1 MEMWRKCGEAASA
14 AALYSVYSGL
24 YSEAVVSS
32 VASAVAL
39 AEVGRFRE
47 AVEYVQRAAKALYE
61 AARDVFEHV
70 RVTAQRL
77 VKLFVKAVTQVL
89 AWVDEHK
96 AYLFLMAVVSAVV
109 MALSA
114 ALNLWG
120 LVELEKLAYAAS
132 LTPFVAGL
140 ADARGRAAERFRAVA
155 ERWKVDDKEE
165 EKIENIIKEI
175 INAPLRGET
184 SQSSRRPYGALLELS
199 KSANLPKP
207 LVELREALKDVKDEV
222 VQDAAVVAALVLY
235 KTLVKNAWVYGEW
248 AELYRWARGLVGREE
263 FTVATSDIERLR
275 GSQRRLEEVAEEVRR
290 ELNSVLA
297 LYASH
302 SRDLYEK
309 LRPHLEVDV
318 KKAEELAE
326 ARVKEL
332 SKYSDANMGTKA
344 YAALLSIARG
354 GIYGH
359 AAMLLV
365 GEGALAD
372 IVMSAPVTA
381 YNKAKEIARGR
392 GKAADPSY
400 SRKEA
405 KTGKIARGYGGAVDP
420 SRLRVE
426 AADWEDRAASTLLR
440 FLIEYGEADLKFRR
454 VVKDGGKGFQVF
466 RVYGGVET
474 FVGEL
479 WIGKVARF
487 NVSKEELKRF
497 VEEAKKRKPDLSGIK
512 EIRQTLAWLAT
523 DVTFNKEC
531 IEAATAH
538 TWQAA
543 WYVALFGEPESI
555 SGRADVTEKGVK
567 PDVTMRWRRE
577 VLDRII
583 AEEGREL
590 EPLLGYP
597 VKSWRELV
605 DAIDWSWVLK
615 KVEELA
621 GALKPWIGRVD
632 ASDAE
637 REGLARKML
646 GELALLVHFAEARRG
661 MDDSRWREERATR
674 LSKVVAALSGGKIAG
689 EYAERLARA
698 IIYYAEGYKKY
709 AEGLIE
715 SLAREAGVSKEE
727 VQDIVNFVLS
737 DMYCL
742 ARDCAR
748 DEVVRKFVEPAL
760 ELIML
765 DKALN
770 KKFSREE
777 ALRIFGEMYATA
789 VAGDGHVGR
798 RLVELT
804 VGGELGGG
812 AALLRLATLYL
823 LNKLLSDELK
833 FGVQTYI
840 KEGRYYNIAA
850 YGENAERLKR
860 LLAVSAPSSGGGYLS
875 PKFDQFV
882 EAARVEVRVDNIRLT
897 ESGYVAADLII
908 SEGDVEIKYNVYLW
922 EKISLEFLST
932 DRSRMELAARLLKL
946 ASVSAEVRKK
956 GDRDV
961 WYVRVTTE
969 KLAAGREEL
978 RKAIAEIVKKAV
990 ENGWVDAGKAEGWL
1004 KKLEEGRVLKEGWP
1018 EYYVGLT
1025 RSGAFVVRYRST
1037 NSGNIEREKQRL
1049 ENMGLEEGRHFA
1061 VKKPEE
1067 GRDGYVYIRREGLER
1082 AARLSVYGKDEQQR
1096 RLAAEF
1102 VEHILR
1108 RAEEAGED
1116 VYRKALEVVKEGKT
1130 RRALRLE
1137 GFEGMV
1143 ELGGKTHVVKVVGWS
1158 AKLEKSQSG
1167 KKLLRIRIT
1176 AEVDDVQRNYEIT
1189 YGRYGKDNAAVGY
1202 AYARSDAP
1210 GGKEADAKGFAALV
1224 KALTGKEPRIIERSN
1239 GTIRMECYREHLD
1252 GFMRYAELADAI
1264 EKWLEETKL

>member
-32 VASAVAL
+32 VVSAVAL
-39 AEVGRFRE
+39 ADVGRFRE
-47 AVEYVQRAAKALYE
+47 AIEYVQRAAKTLYE

-290 ELNSVLA
+290 ELNKVLA
-297 LYASH
+297 LYALH
-302 SRDLYEK
+302 SRDLYER

-318 KKAEELAE
+318 EKAEGLAE

-332 SKYSDANMGTKA
+332 SKYSHANMGTKA
-344 YAALLSIARG
+344 YAALLSAARG
-354 GIYGH
+354 GLYGH

-392 GKAADPSY
+392 GKAVDPSY

-466 RVYGGVET
+466 RSYGGVET

-497 VEEAKKRKPDLSGIK
+497 VEEAKNVS
-512 EIRQTLAWLAT
+512 QTSRGLRR
-523 DVTFNKEC
+523 
-531 IEAATAH
+531 
-538 TWQAA
+538 
-543 WYVALFGEPESI
+543 Y
-555 SGRADVTEKGVK
+555 GR
-567 PDVTMRWRRE
+567 RWR
-577 VLDRII
+577 
-583 AEEGREL
+583 
-590 EPLLGYP
+590 
-597 VKSWRELV
+597 
-605 DAIDWSWVLK
+605 
-615 KVEELA
+615 
-621 GALKPWIGRVD
+621 
-632 ASDAE
+632 
-637 REGLARKML
+637 GL
-646 GELALLVHFAEARRG
+646 
-661 MDDSRWREERATR
+661 
-674 LSKVVAALSGGKIAG
+674 
-689 EYAERLARA
+689 
-698 IIYYAEGYKKY
+698 
-709 AEGLIE
+709 
-715 SLAREAGVSKEE
+715 
-727 VQDIVNFVLS
+727 
-737 DMYCL
+737 
-742 ARDCAR
+742 
-748 DEVVRKFVEPAL
+748 P
-760 ELIML
+760 
-765 DKALN
+765 
-770 KKFSREE
+770 
-777 ALRIFGEMYATA
+777 
-789 VAGDGHVGR
+789 
-798 RLVELT
+798 
-804 VGGELGGG
+804 
-812 AALLRLATLYL
+812 
-823 LNKLLSDELK
+823 
-833 FGVQTYI
+833 QT
-840 KEGRYYNIAA
+840 
-850 YGENAERLKR
+850 
-860 LLAVSAPSSGGGYLS
+860 
-875 PKFDQFV
+875 
-882 EAARVEVRVDNIRLT
+882 
-897 ESGYVAADLII
+897 
-908 SEGDVEIKYNVYLW
+908 
-922 EKISLEFLST
+922 
-932 DRSRMELAARLLKL
+932 
-946 ASVSAEVRKK
+946 
-956 GDRDV
+956 
-961 WYVRVTTE
+961 
-969 KLAAGREEL
+969 
-978 RKAIAEIVKKAV
+978 
-990 ENGWVDAGKAEGWL
+990 
-1004 KKLEEGRVLKEGWP
+1004 
-1018 EYYVGLT
+1018 
-1025 RSGAFVVRYRST
+1025 
-1037 NSGNIEREKQRL
+1037 
-1049 ENMGLEEGRHFA
+1049 
-1061 VKKPEE
+1061 
-1067 GRDGYVYIRREGLER
+1067 
-1082 AARLSVYGKDEQQR
+1082 
-1096 RLAAEF
+1096 
-1102 VEHILR
+1102 
-1108 RAEEAGED
+1108 
-1116 VYRKALEVVKEGKT
+1116 
-1130 RRALRLE
+1130 
-1137 GFEGMV
+1137 
-1143 ELGGKTHVVKVVGWS
+1143 
-1158 AKLEKSQSG
+1158 
-1167 KKLLRIRIT
+1167 
-1176 AEVDDVQRNYEIT
+1176 
-1189 YGRYGKDNAAVGY
+1189 
-1202 AYARSDAP
+1202 
-1210 GGKEADAKGFAALV
+1210 
-1224 KALTGKEPRIIERSN
+1224 
-1239 GTIRMECYREHLD
+1239 
-1252 GFMRYAELADAI
+1252 
-1264 EKWLEETKL
+1264 